1 MSKKLKVKLIK
12 SFIGRNKKQISTV
25 RGLGLRKINDEVVV
39 ESTPAILGMIFHVKF
54 MLDCQE
60 V

>member
-12 SFIGRNKKQISTV
+12 SLIGRNKRQISTV
-25 RGLGLRKINDEVVV
+25 RGIGLRKINDEVVLDV
-39 ESTPAILGMIFHVKF
+39 TPQIEGMIFHVKF